1 MSQAPSGFDPKLF
14 LDAQV
19 SETNE
24 RRPPLPAENPF
35 SPDGTYISIMK
46 EPITDTGIIE
56 KDGPRKGE
64 PWLSMAVQHQIE
76 VPQQLQDSMKLQPV
90 VVITDRV
97 FIDLTPQ
104 KTIDNAPGRNR
115 RQRLYRE
122 ALDLN
127 KSGDVW
133 NWRKVTGQAVKV
145 KIEHEMY
152 NGEPQDRI
160 STILRRT

>member
-1 MSQAPSGFDPKLF
+1 MSQAPSGFDPKQF

-19 SETNE
+19 SEVNE
-24 RRPPLPAENPF
+24 KRQPLPTENPA
-35 SPDGTYISIMK
+35 SPDGTYNSLMGEPTTDVGVIEKGERAGQPWISI
-46 EPITDTGIIE
+46 
-56 KDGPRKGE
+56 
-64 PWLSMAVQHQIE
+64 AVQHKIE
-76 VPQQLQDSMKLQPV
+76 VPQQLQDSLKLQPV

-97 FIDLTPQ
+97 FLDLTPQ

-127 KSGDVW
+127 KAGDVW
-133 NWRKVTGQAVKV
+133 AWRKVVGQVVKV

-152 NGEPQDRI
+152 QGEPQDRI
-160 STILRRT
+160 GGLLRRT